1 MALITDEAFVISSSE
16 WKETSIIVR
25 CYTREHGKLGI
36 IAKGIR
42 RPKSRIGSP
51 LETFSRVKIV
61 FFLRPGADLATLK
74 ETDTLDHYPMIR
86 QDLVRF
92 GLASFFFEILDSG
105 VEVRERHPELYD
117 LISHFLTALN
127 RENLR
132 PDCVCPYFLFLAREL
147 GFSPRLD
154 KCALCPSLDNLLFF
168 DPGQGRTVCSGCKGK
183 GRNLIPLPKTLRDE
197 MIKALSQE
205 QGDKEF
211 EPWPRE
217 IVPPFFLL
225 IERFIEYHLEKKLK
239 SADFLLKQIAE
250 T

>member
-1 MALITDEAFVISSSE
+1 MALFSDEAFVISSSE

-25 CYTREHGKLGI
+25 CYTREHGKLGVV
-36 IAKGIR
+36 AKGIR
-42 RPKSRIGSP
+42 RPKTRIGSA

-74 ETDTLDHYPMIR
+74 EADTLDYYPKIR

-105 VEVRERHPELYD
+105 VEARERHPELYH
-117 LISHFLTALN
+117 LILNFLSALN
-127 RENLR
+127 RENL
-132 PDCVCPYFLFLAREL
+132 PPACVCPYFLFLAREL

-168 DPGQGRTVCSGCKGK
+168 DPGKGRTVCSECQGK
-183 GRNLIPLPKTLRDE
+183 GRNLIPLPKTLREE

-205 QGDKEF
+205 PGGKEF
-211 EPWPRE
+211 EPWPGE

-225 IERFIEYHLEKKLK
+225 IGQFIEYHLERRMK